1 MGQFRDGAGKPQH
14 AMLGMVALVTV
25 R

>member
-1 MGQFRDGAGKPQH
+1 MCQFRNGAGKPQH
-14 AMLGMVALVTV
+14 AMLGMVALLTV

>member
-1 MGQFRDGAGKPQH
+1 MRQFRDGAGKPQH